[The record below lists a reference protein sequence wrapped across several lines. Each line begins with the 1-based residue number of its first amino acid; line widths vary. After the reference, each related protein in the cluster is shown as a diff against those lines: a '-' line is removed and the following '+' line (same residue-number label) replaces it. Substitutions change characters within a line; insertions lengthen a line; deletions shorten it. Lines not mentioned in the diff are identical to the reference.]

1 MQLGNVKNDWDLMF
15 LSLLGL
21 LIDTI
26 KHKTFPTRALQT
38 DRVMPASLVSI
49 EQYSTR
55 QSNGEYLSSTT
66 PTSY

>member
-1 MQLGNVKNDWDLMF
+1 VQLGNVKNDWDLMF
-15 LSLLGL
+15 PGILGL
-21 LIDTI
+21 LIDSI

-38 DRVMPASLVSI
+38 DRVMPASPVST

-66 PTSY
+66 STSY